1 MNIKVKNLTK
11 TIKGN
16 NVLSDVN
23 VEFHSGKI
31 YGLQGKNGS
40 GKTIEKGNYLVVVGE
55 NGSGK
60 TMLLKAISGLIFPT
74 EGVIEIDGKTLGV
87 DMEFPEDMGI
97 LIENPSFVGNMSAQK
112 NLMDLVSIRNKVG
125 IKDVNRILEVIG
137 LEAKSKKKF
146 RNFSLGM
153 KQKLGIAAALV
164 EKPALILLDEPT
176 NALDEKSVMKLRE
189 ILNRRREEGALIII
203 ASHDKDEMAL
213 LCDEIYLVD
222 DGRVRG

>member
-31 YGLQGKNGS
+31 YGLQGK
-40 GKTIEKGNYLVVVGE
+40 

-189 ILNRRREEGALIII
+189 ILNRRREEGTLIII

>member
-16 NVLSDVN
+16 DVLSDVN
-23 VEFHSGKI
+23 IEFHSGKI

-40 GKTIEKGNYLVVVGE
+40 GKT
-55 NGSGK
+55 
-60 TMLLKAISGLIFPT
+60 MLLKAISGLIFPT
-74 EGVIEIDGKTLGV
+74 DGVIEIDGKTLGV

-125 IKDVNRILEVIG
+125 IKEVNRMLEVIG
-137 LEAKSKKKF
+137 LEAESKKKF

-189 ILNRRREEGALIII
+189 ILSRRREEGALIII

>member
-31 YGLQGKNGS
+31 YGLQGK
-40 GKTIEKGNYLVVVGE
+40 

>member
-16 NVLSDVN
+16 DVLSDVN
-23 VEFHSGKI
+23 IEFHSGKI

-40 GKTIEKGNYLVVVGE
+40 GKT
-55 NGSGK
+55 
-60 TMLLKAISGLIFPT
+60 MLLKAISGLIFPT
-74 EGVIEIDGKTLGV
+74 DGVIEIDGKTLGV

-125 IKDVNRILEVIG
+125 IKEVNRMLEVIG
-137 LEAKSKKKF
+137 LEAESKKKF

-189 ILNRRREEGALIII
+189 ILSRRRGEGALIII

>member
-1 MNIKVKNLTK
+1 MGIVVENVSLIIDKKSILKNINL
-11 TIKGN
+11 N
-16 NVLSDVN
+16 LA
-23 VEFHSGKI
+23 EGKI
-31 YGLQGKNGS
+31 YGIIGR
-40 GKTIEKGNYLVVVGE
+40 

>member
-40 GKTIEKGNYLVVVGE
+40 GKT
-55 NGSGK
+55 
-60 TMLLKAISGLIFPT
+60 MLLKAISGLIFPT
-74 EGVIEIDGKTLGV
+74 DGVIEIDGKTLGV

>member
-40 GKTIEKGNYLVVVGE
+40 GKT
-55 NGSGK
+55 
-60 TMLLKAISGLIFPT
+60 MLLKAISGLIFPT
-74 EGVIEIDGKTLGV
+74 DGVIEIDGKTLGV

-125 IKDVNRILEVIG
+125 IKEVNRMLEVIG
-137 LEAKSKKKF
+137 LEAESKKKF

-189 ILNRRREEGALIII
+189 ILSRRREEGALIII